1 MNELEWKQ
9 KLKEELRF
17 DRKHFS
23 KIAFGL
29 LLYLIIGE
37 GLQIFIYVLLYMLH
51 MGFLL
56 SSTNFHM
63 LLMIAS
69 MYCIALPITI
79 CYFKLVP
86 RFGCVRREKWGWKAW
101 LVVYLIGVSM
111 AMIGNLIGNKVA
123 NIFGSSSASF
133 DSLIEMIFEGNL
145 LLTYFT
151 ICVGAPIAEEF
162 IFRKLLIDRTI
173 GYGEKMSVLISGIL
187 FGIVHGNF
195 EQFFY
200 AFALGCLF
208 AYIYC
213 KTGKI
218 RNTILFHMWIN
229 FRSSIISPLLMRPLE
244 PWMQEINLM
253 NAEEMISSLVIE
265 PAVLLIV
272 ILLSIYALIEVG
284 FAFIGFVLF
293 FVFKKYI
300 CFYPGIRRLPKKLAF
315 QVVLFNPGMIL
326 FLLLCLYEFCS
337 Y

>member
-9 KLKEELRF
+9 RLKMELRF

-23 KIAFGL
+23 RIAFGL

-37 GLQIFIYVLLYMLH
+37 GLQIFAYVFLYMTGLE
-51 MGFLL
+51 FLL

-63 LLMIAS
+63 LLMMVT
-69 MYCIALPITI
+69 MYFIALPLTV
-79 CYFKLVP
+79 CYFKIIP
-86 RFGCVRREKWGWKAW
+86 RFGCVRRENWGWKAW
-101 LVVYLIGVSM
+101 LIVYMMGISM
-111 AMIGNLIGNKVA
+111 ATIGNLIGNKVSDL
-123 NIFGSSSASF
+123 FGSSSASF

-145 LLTYFT
+145 FLTYFT

-162 IFRKLLIDRTI
+162 LFRKLLIDRTI
-173 GYGEKMSVLISGIL
+173 GYGEKMSVLLSGVL

-200 AFALGCLF
+200 AFALGSLF

-218 RNTILFHMWIN
+218 RNTIIFHMWIN
-229 FRSSIISPLLMRPLE
+229 FRSSIVIPLLMRPLE
-244 PWMQEINLM
+244 PWLQEVNPVD
-253 NAEEMISSLVIE
+253 AQEMVSSLFNE
-265 PAVLLIV
+265 PAVVLTF
-272 ILLSIYALIEVG
+272 ILLSVYGIIEMGVALAG
-284 FAFIGFVLF
+284 FILF

-300 CFYPGIRRLPKKLAF
+300 YFYPGIRRLPRKLAF
-315 QVVLFNPGMIL
+315 QVVLFNPGMII
-326 FLLLCLYEFCS
+326 FLLLCLYEFCL

>member
-9 KLKEELRF
+9 RLKMELRF

-37 GLQIFIYVLLYMLH
+37 GLQIFVYVFLYRVH
-51 MGFLL
+51 MEFLL
-56 SSTNFHM
+56 NSTNFYM
-63 LLMIAS
+63 LLMMIS
-69 MYCIALPITI
+69 MYCIALPITA
-79 CYFKLVP
+79 CYFKIVP

-111 AMIGNLIGNKVA
+111 AMIGNLIGNQVT

-145 LLTYFT
+145 WLTYFT

-162 IFRKLLIDRTI
+162 LFRKFLIDRTI
-173 GYGEKMSVLISGIL
+173 GYGEKMSVLLSGLL

-218 RNTILFHMWIN
+218 RNTIFFHMWIN
-229 FRSSIISPLLMRPLE
+229 FRSSILIPLLMRPLE
-244 PWMQEINLM
+244 PWMQELNM
-253 NAEEMISSLVIE
+253 ANAEGMLSSLFRN
-265 PAVLLIV
+265 PAAVLAV
-272 ILLSIYALIEVG
+272 ILLSACAIIEIG
-284 FAFIGFVLF
+284 FALAGFVLF

-300 CFYPGIRRLPKKLAF
+300 YFYPGIRRLPKKLA
-315 QVVLFNPGMIL
+315 VNVILFNPGMII

-337 Y
+337 